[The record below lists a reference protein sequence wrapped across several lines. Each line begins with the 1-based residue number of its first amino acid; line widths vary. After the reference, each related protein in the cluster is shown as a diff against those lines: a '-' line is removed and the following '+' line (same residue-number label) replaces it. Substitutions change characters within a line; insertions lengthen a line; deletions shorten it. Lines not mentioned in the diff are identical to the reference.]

1 MTTPTLRSAP
11 ARAGLARRQ
20 LLELED
26 QPWCP
31 RAVRDGATDY
41 LELVARWGG
50 VHEVVAPV
58 LAAALRATGARRVV
72 DLCAGGGGPWKPL
85 LPALSAALGDEVT
98 VCLTDLYPN
107 RDVAARLCDPAG
119 GRITTWPEP
128 VDARAVPAAL
138 AGFRTL
144 FTSFHHFEPADATAI
159 LADAVRQRQ
168 GIAVFELTARRLR
181 TAATLAGGPLLA
193 LALAPFTRPFRW
205 SRLLYTYLLPAI
217 PLVVLWDGVVSCLRS
232 YTVPELRALAADAGG
247 GDYAWQAG
255 VGRVPRLP
263 VPLTRL
269 VGYPAPHR

>member
-1 MTTPTLRSAP
+1 MTLPGLPPAP
-11 ARAGLARRQ
+11 HRTRLARRQ

-50 VHEVVAPV
+50 VHEVAAPV
-58 LAAALRATGARRVV
+58 LARALRATGARRIV
-72 DLCAGGGGPWKPL
+72 DLCAGGGGPWRSL
-85 LPALSAALGDEVT
+85 LPALRAELGDDLSV
-98 VCLTDLYPN
+98 VLTDLFPS
-107 RDVAARLCDPAG
+107 RDAVLRLDPQAG
-119 GRITTWPEP
+119 GRITAWPEP
-128 VDARAVPAAL
+128 VDARAVPAVL

-181 TAATLAGGPLLA
+181 TAAMLAGGPLLA

-232 YTVPELRALAADAGG
+232 YTVPELRAMAECAGG
-247 GDYAWQAG
+247 GDYAWEAG
-255 VGRVPRLP
+255 ACAVPRLP
-263 VPLTRL
+263 VPLTWL